1 MNKNKILA
9 GLFTLML
16 TVGMI
21 VPFVVVQGASP
32 ITINQPDIETN
43 ADPTGQGSLN
53 FTDTTSA
60 VINYLIGFLGLIA
73 LVVVLVGG
81 FKWMTAGGDEKK
93 VKAAKDTLIAGIV
106 GLIIVLSAWVIV
118 RFVLGIGDVIQTDL
132 ITP

>member
-1 MNKNKILA
+1 MNKKKLLA

-21 VPFVVVQGASP
+21 MPFAMAQGS
-32 ITINQPDIETN
+32 TINIGQPPIEDVN
-43 ADPTGQGSLN
+43 PTDGNVLG
-53 FTDTTSA
+53 FTTTVSA

-93 VKAAKDTLIAGIV
+93 VKAAKDTLIAGVV

-118 RFVLGIGDVIQTDL
+118 RFVLGIGAVVQSNDFL
-132 ITP
+132 GS